1 MADVFNEQLV
11 KRQAT
16 VRDKFFKS
24 IIIFNWILLFTILT
38 FLLNFIGIVISLGIG
53 YGAYIL
59 LSRLNKEYEYVF
71 TNGELDIDVIYNK
84 STRKRVFNGYV
95 KDFEIMAHVEDK
107 SHINTFSAADERND
121 YSTGIVSDNS
131 YIFLAKYNNK
141 RTAII
146 IEPNEAMLG
155 AISKVLTRRGFHPK
169 R

>member
-38 FLLNFIGIVISLGIG
+38 FLLNFIGFVISLGIG

-107 SHINTFSAADERND
+107 SPINTFSAADERND
-121 YSTGIVSDNS
+121 YSTGTVSDNS